1 MWRCP
6 RRASSLPQTCPHIC
20 RSVNQYHWATVFL
33 FSVLTSS
40 RQGSPE
46 LQVHE
51 VNLLRNHPCTPE
63 PCIRSGLSVERVL
76 WMGDSNMMF
85 LICHLS
91 ASPNVL
97 ALAPICP
104 QGGLK
109 FTCLITQKTFPMAI
123 MYLSGEWIDNA
134 VHRLI
139 IIPALKVSVV
149 DHRMEQ
155 FSAWCTVG
163 RINLMIQK
171 LNPYIK
177 INLFGRSFWWLHLV

>member
-6 RRASSLPQTCPHIC
+6 HRAFSLPQTGPHIC
-20 RSVNQYHWATVFL
+20 RSVNQSHLATVF
-33 FSVLTSS
+33 SVDLQPPGIS
-40 RQGSPE
+40 RVAGPWGKPAAKPPVYTWTH
-46 LQVHE
+46 QVWIIS
-51 VNLLRNHPCTPE
+51 LA
-63 PCIRSGLSVERVL
+63 
-76 WMGDSNMMF
+76 

-163 RINLMIQK
+163 RINLMTQK